1 VRELRNVIFRALVH
15 KRTGDEILL
24 SDLPEHVI
32 RGTPSLHEDPGIS
45 SVINRDGLATL
56 LDRGRMNLREL
67 RDELERSALELALA
81 RSGGSATRAA
91 RLLGEVGRGES
102 SDPAGTVRAMMR
114 RHGLDRDRA

>member
-1 VRELRNVIFRALVH
+1 VRELRNVIFQSLVH
-15 KRTGDEILL
+15 KRSGDEILL

-32 RGTPSLHEDPGIS
+32 RGTQPGRGDAATP
-45 SVINRDGLATL
+45 SVIDRDALATL

-81 RSGGSATRAA
+81 RSAGSPTRAA
-91 RLLGEVGRGES
+91 RMLGEVGRGTS

-114 RHGLDRDRA
+114 RHGLDRDPA